1 MQPGKL
7 HKPFSAV
14 KAADISC
21 IYADFVADGIFR
33 FRLRVEIGGCT
44 GVETVRISG
53 GDVVFVK
60 DATI

>member
-1 MQPGKL
+1 MTTEFEDG
-7 HKPFSAV
+7 FG
-14 KAADISC
+14 
-21 IYADFVADGIFR
+21 VADDIFR

-60 DATI
+60 DATIVAILKCMPSVA